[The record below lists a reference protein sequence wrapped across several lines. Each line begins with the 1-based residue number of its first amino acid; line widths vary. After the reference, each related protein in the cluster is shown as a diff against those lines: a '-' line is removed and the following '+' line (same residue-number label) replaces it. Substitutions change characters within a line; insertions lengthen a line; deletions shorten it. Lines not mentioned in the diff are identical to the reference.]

1 MQFQCDSEFCKEWIL
16 FYHSGTIQNFDF
28 IDIFRLFDDT
38 AVKFQNFNLDKSK
51 MSAEYV
57 EQLIQKLESLDLETE
72 DKERIYFRRL
82 EKSLIEIKNPL

>member
-1 MQFQCDSEFCKEWIL
+1 MTF
-16 FYHSGTIQNFDF
+16 
-28 IDIFRLFDDT
+28 FRLFDDT

-82 EKSLIEIKNPL
+82 EKSLIEIENPS